1 MHAPNS
7 QFRLVLSVTPCMS
20 RTSSLESV
28 NRSTSPLLFS
38 STSSPTYVP
47 TSDSPK
53 DQLPPSPSSSTNSL
67 TSFHT
72 CKTSSQH
79 DAYQAL
85 SPELFSPTP
94 ISSTYVHNSEQ
105 VAITP
110 PLPQW
115 SPRIRRRCNYTITQA
130 FHWQVRTRMCVAV
143 LVLPH
148 FTPQLQLQ

>member
-1 MHAPNS
+1 MSAVYACPIPKVSPSIIYTIMSSCTKHVSCNAYAMNS

-28 NRSTSPLLFS
+28 NRNTSLLLFS

-79 DAYQAL
+79 DACQAL

-94 ISSTYVHNSEQ
+94 TSSTYVHNSEQ

-110 PLPQW
+110 PPPPPPPPLPQ
-115 SPRIRRRCNYTITQA
+115 
-130 FHWQVRTRMCVAV
+130 
-143 LVLPH
+143 
-148 FTPQLQLQ
+148 